1 MTTAKHGKER
11 SRVHSLA
18 FTTKAFFIRI
28 FQLLGRMRNWV
39 KYKRAGTSRGASRF
53 SMRLISQTKLTI
65 ALEFIIRIRQGFW
78 PNIVCIATAG
88 VLEYNGVEYTE
99 LNRVVL
105 DETTYLLFADIDN
118 PADFF
123 IRKLKQK
130 GNTTFITG
138 LDTADEFDAA
148 FLYLTAR

>member
-1 MTTAKHGKER
+1 M
-11 SRVHSLA
+11 HSLA
-18 FTTKAFFIRI
+18 FAIKPFFIRI
-28 FQLLGRMRNWV
+28 FQLLGSMRNWV
-39 KYKRAGTSRGASRF
+39 KYKRAGTSLGDARF
-53 SMRLISQTKLTI
+53 STRLINQSKLLI
-65 ALEFIIRIRQGFW
+65 AWKYIIQIRQEFW

-88 VLEYNGVEYTE
+88 VLEYDGIEYTE